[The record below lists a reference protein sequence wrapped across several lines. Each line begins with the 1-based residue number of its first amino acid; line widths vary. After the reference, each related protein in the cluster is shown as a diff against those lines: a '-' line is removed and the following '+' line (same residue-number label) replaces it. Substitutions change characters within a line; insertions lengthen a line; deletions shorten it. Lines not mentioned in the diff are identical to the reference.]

1 MLHIRFFLYAAFFL
15 TMSKRFYL
23 LFVILNISLLAF
35 SQEAQS
41 DDFQTESS
49 KVSIEVV
56 KTEELPY
63 IQKFSRQTKK
73 YKELGIPDPYETFS
87 KEVEENYKLIAGKK
101 LPKMSFYLYEN
112 NEFKTI
118 LQLAARCNLTYE
130 TLATLN
136 KIPNATENIIG
147 KTFLIPTCPGIF
159 LHTSQSKSDLEILLF
174 ENYNFETLT
183 KNKIWYNID
192 SEDLIFLPNQKLSPT
207 ERAYFLDCSLQLPI
221 PKDSFWISSDFGT
234 RKNPFSGEIKNHK
247 GIDLAAAEGT
257 PVFAIKDGTV
267 AVKVHNDST
276 FGNYI
281 ILSHDKGKLTSV
293 YAHLKSTEVEQNEYI
308 KKGKIIGYVGKT
320 GMATGAHL
328 HFEIRKGGIP
338 KDPSQMLKF

>member
-1 MLHIRFFLYAAFFL
+1 MYAAFFL

-23 LFVILNISLLAF
+23 LFVIFNISLLAF

-41 DDFQTESS
+41 DIFQTESS

-221 PKDSFWISSDFGT
+221 DKDSFWISSDYGK
-234 RKNPFSGEIKNHK
+234 RKNPFSGEMKLHK
-247 GIDLAAAEGT
+247 GIDLAAPEGT
-257 PVFAIKDGTV
+257 PVYAIKDGNV
-267 AVKVHNDST
+267 AVKIHDDTT

-281 ILSHDKGKLTSV
+281 ILTHDKGKTTSV
-293 YAHLKSTEVEQNEYI
+293 YAHLLSMNVEKDEFI

-320 GMATGAHL
+320 GMATGSHL
-328 HFEIRKGGIP
+328 HFEIRTGGVAQ
-338 KDPSQMLKF
+338 DPTKMLKF

>member
-1 MLHIRFFLYAAFFL
+1 
-15 TMSKRFYL
+15 MSKK
-23 LFVILNISLLAF
+23 LFIFLIILIIPFSIF
-35 SQEAQS
+35 SQDKPLENQS
-41 DDFQTESS
+41 TQIT
-49 KVSIEVV
+49 IINI
-56 KTEELPY
+56 EELPV
-63 IQKFSRQTKK
+63 IEKLSRQTKK
-73 YKELGIPDPYETFS
+73 YKELGVPDPYEAFS
-87 KEVEENYKLIAGKK
+87 KEVENNYKLLATKK
-101 LPKMSFYLYEN
+101 QPNISFYLFKN
-112 NEFKTI
+112 TEFKTI

-130 TLATLN
+130 TLVTLN
-136 KIPNATENIIG
+136 KIENTTDIILE
-147 KTFLIPTCPGIF
+147 KTFIIPTCPGIF
-159 LHTSQSKSDLEILLF
+159 LRNSKNKSDFEILLF
-174 ENYNFETLT
+174 ENYRQETLT
-183 KNKIWYNID
+183 KEKIYYRIN

>member
-1 MLHIRFFLYAAFFL
+1 
-15 TMSKRFYL
+15 MSKK
-23 LFVILNISLLAF
+23 LFVFFIILIIPFSIF
-35 SQEAQS
+35 SQNILSEDQS
-41 DDFQTESS
+41 NETQIINIID
-49 KVSIEVV
+49 
-56 KTEELPY
+56 TEELPV
-63 IQKFSRQTKK
+63 IEKLSRQTKK
-73 YKELGIPDPYETFS
+73 YKELGITDPYETFS
-87 KEVEENYKLIAGKK
+87 KEIENNYKLLAAKK
-101 LPKMSFYLYEN
+101 QPNISFYVYKN
-112 NEFKTI
+112 TEFKTI

-130 TLATLN
+130 TLVTLN
-136 KIPNATENIIG
+136 KIENATDIILE
-147 KTFLIPTCPGIF
+147 KTFIIPTCPGIF
-159 LHTSQSKSDLEILLF
+159 LRNSKNKSDFEILLF
-174 ENYNFETLT
+174 ENYRQETLT
-183 KNKIWYNID
+183 KEKIYYRIN
-192 SEDLIFLPNQKLSPT
+192 SEDLFFLPNQKFSPT

-267 AVKVHNDST
+267 AVKVNNDST

-293 YAHLKSTEVEQNEYI
+293 YAHLKSMEVEHNEYI

-328 HFEIRKGGIP
+328 HFEIRNGGVP
-338 KDPSQMLKF
+338 KDPSQILKF